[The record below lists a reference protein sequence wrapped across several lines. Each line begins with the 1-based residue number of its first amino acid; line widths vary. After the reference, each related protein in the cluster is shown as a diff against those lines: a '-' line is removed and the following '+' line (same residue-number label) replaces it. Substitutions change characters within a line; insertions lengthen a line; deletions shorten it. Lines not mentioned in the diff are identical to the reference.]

1 MTKLHT
7 AMSRYAD
14 KFAVRMPDDMRGK
27 FVSLAKQRAISM
39 NTAIIQGLTSYL
51 DSLEELRI
59 LIEGNRLLRKSLIE
73 KQEALDAGLTEVAEL
88 KAQLE
93 SALGIAV
100 TD

>member
-14 KFAVRMPDDMRGK
+14 KFVVRMPDDMRGK

-73 KQEALDAGLTEVAEL
+73 KQEALGNLRTSPGYA
-88 KAQLE
+88 K
-93 SALGIAV
+93 IARPP
-100 TD
+100 DPSLP